1 MEAVAVQIAVRRKD
15 ADDGFR
21 DIQRMMFQR
30 DVRNL
35 RTQLETERRRAR
47 RRRRMARLET
57 ERRKILHKW
66 KLRAIL
72 GAIICAQIG
81 AILAVMLWRR

>member
-1 MEAVAVQIAVRRKD
+1 MRELATVRITVQQKD

-35 RTQLETERRRAR
+35 RRQLETERRRR
-47 RRRRMARLET
+47 RRAQRET
-57 ERRKILHKW
+57 ERQKILRKW
-66 KLRAIL
+66 KLWAIL
-72 GAIICAQIG
+72 GAVICAQIG
-81 AILAVMLWRR
+81 AVAAVLLWMR

>member
-1 MEAVAVQIAVRRKD
+1 MKELATVQIIAPKKD

-35 RTQLETERRRAR
+35 RRQLETERRRR
-47 RRRRMARLET
+47 RRTQREM
-57 ERRKILHKW
+57 ERQRILRQW
-66 KLRAIL
+66 KLWAVLGAVICVQIGMILEAIL
-72 GAIICAQIG
+72 
-81 AILAVMLWRR
+81 

>member
-1 MEAVAVQIAVRRKD
+1 MKELSTVQITIQQKD

-35 RTQLETERRRAR
+35 RRQLETERRRR
-47 RRRRMARLET
+47 RRAQRET
-57 ERRKILHKW
+57 ECQKILRKW
-66 KLRAIL
+66 KLWAIL
-72 GAIICAQIG
+72 GAVICAQIG
-81 AILAVMLWRR
+81 AVAAVLLWMR